1 MQGMQGVQGDRDGQ
15 CREVAEEA
23 VLDDI
28 CLDRLAEC
36 ENDLAA
42 LQHVNPSQQVAISAA
57 LTRRLTVIQGPP
69 GTGKTT
75 ASVEILRLWAKLGVR
90 NILATADGNVAV
102 DNIAMGLAKAG
113 VNVVRVGRPEKIS
126 ALIEDITLD
135 NLVAKRKTQAKAD
148 RAQLAAAAKIKAR
161 EAQTS
166 KIAVWCDGL
175 RQELQALSLAEV
187 LEAERKAQGEHRYV

>member
-1 MQGMQGVQGDRDGQ
+1 
-15 CREVAEEA
+15 
-23 VLDDI
+23 
-28 CLDRLAEC
+28 
-36 ENDLAA
+36 
-42 LQHVNPSQQVAISAA
+42 
-57 LTRRLTVIQGPP
+57 
-69 GTGKTT
+69 
-75 ASVEILRLWAKLGVR
+75 LWAKLGVR